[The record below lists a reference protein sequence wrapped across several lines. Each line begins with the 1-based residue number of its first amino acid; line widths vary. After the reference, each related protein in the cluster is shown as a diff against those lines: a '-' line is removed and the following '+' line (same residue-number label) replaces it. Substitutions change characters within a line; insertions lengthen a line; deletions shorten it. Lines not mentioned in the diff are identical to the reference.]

1 MALKDTRN
9 EQHEEGTSNVQL
21 PSHKNALM
29 IFTRNPEL
37 GKVKTR
43 LAVTVG
49 DQSALDIYTF
59 LLKHTATVTEKLE
72 VDKYVFYSEKI
83 RTNDLWNE
91 QIYRKK
97 AQQGT
102 DLGARMQQAF
112 TDLFQAG
119 YEKVIII
126 GSDMYD
132 LDQNDLK
139 QAFNALDASEV
150 VIGPAKDGGY
160 YLLGM
165 KQMIPE
171 LFQHKNW
178 GTDTVLQDTL
188 EDLKEVVVTQLEER
202 NDIDYFSDIRHIE
215 ALQHL
220 LPEHLDNSFN

>member
-1 MALKDTRN
+1 MDLKHTK
-9 EQHEEGTSNVQL
+9 EQHEEGASNVQF

-83 RTNDLWNE
+83 RTNDLWDE

-102 DLGARMQQAF
+102 DLGARMEQAF

-132 LDQNDLK
+132 LDQNDLE
-139 QAFNALDASEV
+139 QAFNALEASEV

-165 KQMIPE
+165 KQLMPA

-188 EDLKEVVVTQLEER
+188 EDLKEVVVTQLEAR